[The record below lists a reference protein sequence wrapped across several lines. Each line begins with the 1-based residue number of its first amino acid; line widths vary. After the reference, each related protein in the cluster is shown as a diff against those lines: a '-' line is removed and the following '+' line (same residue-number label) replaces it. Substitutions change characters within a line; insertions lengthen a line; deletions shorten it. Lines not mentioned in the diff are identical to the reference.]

1 MLWCAQLE
9 RRSAYS
15 SVAGDK
21 KGVPVPGL
29 AALRKR
35 VGLSQEDLARQSGV
49 GVATIS
55 RIERGANA
63 YYDTIDKLARALKI
77 SRRRL
82 LSEPP
87 SIHSSQEQ
95 PAGDSEQ

>member
-1 MLWCAQLE
+1 M
-9 RRSAYS
+9 
-15 SVAGDK
+15 AGDK

-35 VGLSQEDLARQSGV
+35 AGLSQEDLARQSGV
-49 GVATIS
+49 GIATIS

-63 YYDTIDKLARALKI
+63 YYDTIEKLARALKI

-82 LSEPP
+82 LSEPAP
-87 SIHSSQEQ
+87 IQDSLEQ
-95 PAGDSEQ
+95 LADGLAE